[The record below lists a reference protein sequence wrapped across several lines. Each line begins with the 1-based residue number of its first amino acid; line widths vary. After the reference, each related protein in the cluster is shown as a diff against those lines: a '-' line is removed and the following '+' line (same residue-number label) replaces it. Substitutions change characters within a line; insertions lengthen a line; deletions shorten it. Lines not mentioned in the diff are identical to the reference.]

1 MSESRVVLQHGRHTE
16 GKKSGAA
23 AFINK
28 LSTSTSDIRSSLS
41 GSMGSLSPARGS
53 SSYTQS
59 VMDLGSSSES
69 VHGGIS

>member
-1 MSESRVVLQHGRHTE
+1 MLQHGRHIE

-23 AFINK
+23 ALLTK
-28 LSTSTSDIRSSLS
+28 LSTSTSDIRTSLS

-59 VMDLGSSSES
+59 VMDLASSSES
-69 VHGGIS
+69 VHGGIL